1 MTEATGAFVIC
12 GVVIIVT
19 GLAFVDLYRIR
30 RLMDTPEDI
39 RRRMEESLAFLASA
53 RQMFEIEVDDHAAR
67 VEQIQADCPH
77 ENVSM
82 FSGQYVVESTCAD
95 CGKFL
100 EAC

>member
-1 MTEATGAFVIC
+1 
-12 GVVIIVT
+12 VT
-19 GLAFVDLYRIR
+19 SP
-30 RLMDTPEDI
+30 PEI
-39 RRRMEESLAFLASA
+39 RRRLAESLSYLASA

-67 VEQIQADCPH
+67 VEQIQAECPH

-82 FSGQYVVESTCAD
+82 FSGQYGCETTCAD